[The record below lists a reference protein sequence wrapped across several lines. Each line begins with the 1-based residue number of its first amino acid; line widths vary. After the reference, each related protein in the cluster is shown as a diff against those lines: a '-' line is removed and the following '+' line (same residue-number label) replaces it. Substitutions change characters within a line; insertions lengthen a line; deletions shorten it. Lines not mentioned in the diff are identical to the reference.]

1 MIGYRLNNK
10 SDLIDMKIDQ
20 RRLKRQKEVISKW
33 NHGGRRGTLEAV
45 TGFGKTFVA
54 LLILQEM
61 NDNLPS
67 GTALVIVPTQN
78 LKKQWEDSIKS
89 MGITGTRVMVIN
101 SAVKMDHHVDLLIL
115 DEIHNYM
122 SDVFRGIFGRTEYR
136 YILGLTA
143 TIDREDPR
151 YHIISTAAP
160 VIDTVTLK
168 EAVRNGYVSQFQV
181 FNLGLRMNETEEA
194 KYKEITD
201 AYYKA
206 FAIFN
211 NRFHAAM
218 RCMQD
223 RQYLSVFTRNL
234 AGWDEQQVLNQAR
247 AFNRAMQARKQLIY
261 KSATKREAAK
271 KLIEIFDVPTIT
283 FSESVDFAR
292 QMYKETQPWGAAYHS
307 KMSKY
312 ARQNVLDSFADL
324 RTDIRVIHTAR
335 ALDEGFDVEGIE
347 LAIVCSGTSTPRQ
360 DLQRT
365 GRAIRF
371 KEGKTGVIINLYLK
385 DTQDEKWLKK
395 RQSKSA
401 NVQWVHSIEELL
413 AKCNDSLLRNPIAG

>member
-1 MIGYRLNNK
+1 ML
-10 SDLIDMKIDQ
+10 IDQ
-20 RRLKRQKEVISKW
+20 RRLKRQHQIIDKW
-33 NHGGRRGTLEAV
+33 TKAGRRGTLEAV
-45 TGFGKTFVA
+45 TGFGKTYVA
-54 LLILQEM
+54 LLVIQDLNM
-61 NDNLPS
+61 RLPT
-67 GTALVIVPTQN
+67 GTVLVVVPTQN
-78 LKKQWEDSIKS
+78 LKQQWTAQIEE
-89 MGITGTRVMVIN
+89 MGITNTNVMVIN
-101 SAVKMDHHVDLLIL
+101 SAVKLKHDVDLLIL

-122 SDVFRGIFGRTEYR
+122 SDVFKGIFGCTDYR

-143 TIDREDPR
+143 TLDPEDPR
-151 YHIISTAAP
+151 FHIISSAAP
-160 VIDTVTLK
+160 VIDTVTLH
-168 EAVRNGYVSQFQV
+168 EAVRNKYVSQFQV
-181 FNLGLRMNETEEA
+181 FNLGLRMGEAEEA
-194 KYKEITD
+194 EYKEITD

-218 RCMQD
+218 RCMMD
-223 RQYLSVFTRNL
+223 SQYLSVFTRNL

-247 AFNRAMQARKQLIY
+247 LFNRAMQKRKKLIY
-261 KSATKREAAK
+261 TSATKRVAAK

-283 FSESVDFAR
+283 FSESVDFAI
-292 QMYKETQPWGAAYHS
+292 QMNKETQPWGAAYHS

-312 ARQNVLDSFADL
+312 ARQNVLDSFADI
-324 RTDIRVIHTAR
+324 RTDIHVIHTAR
-335 ALDEGFDVEGIE
+335 ALDEGFDVKGIE

-371 KEGKTGVIINLYLK
+371 QEGKTGVIINLYLK

-401 NVQWVHSIEELL
+401 NIQWVHSIEELL
-413 AKCNDSLLRNPIAG
+413 AKCNNSLLRNPIAN